1 MPMKPADSAAGNMVR
16 ANSASRRGRRWLPVA
31 MGVAVVGAIIFGLW
45 PKPVPVETAV
55 AIRGRLRATVNEE
68 GRTRVRNRYMVASP
82 VTGQLRR
89 ITLDPGDPVVAGK
102 TVVAVLDS
110 VLPGPLDARSR
121 AAAEA
126 RRASAVAGVEKARA
140 AHDFAQTELARFE
153 KLFRDGAIAIQD
165 LDAAKLRAEQATRE
179 LRSAEGH
186 LRQVE
191 AELTEFGTDQTVPA
205 SVEPRVPVEITAP
218 ASGCVLR
225 VFEKSAR
232 VVTAGTPLLEVG
244 DPADLEVVIEV
255 LSRDGAAIS
264 PGTRVFLEQW
274 GGSAPLEARVRI
286 VEPAAFT
293 KISALGVEEQ
303 RVNVI
308 GDIVTP
314 PEQRRGLGDG
324 FRVEARIVM
333 WEGEN
338 VLKVP
343 AGALFRRGQEWHVF
357 VLVNGR
363 AELRAVK
370 VGHSSGAEI
379 EIIDG
384 LKDGETVIVYPG
396 DRVREGRRV
405 RPIRI

>member
-1 MPMKPADSAAGNMVR
+1 MPMKPADSAAKNVTR
-16 ANSASRRGRRWLPVA
+16 DNSAPRRRRRWLPVT
-31 MGVAVVGAIIFGLW
+31 MGLVVAGAIIFGLW
-45 PKPVPVETAV
+45 PKPIPVETAV
-55 AIRGRLRATVNEE
+55 ASKGRLRATVNEE

-82 VTGQLRR
+82 ITGQLRR
-89 ITLDPGDPVVAGK
+89 ITLDPGDPVAAGK
-102 TVVAVLDS
+102 TVVAVLDP

-126 RRASAVAGVEKARA
+126 RRASAVASVEKARV

-153 KLFRDGAIAIQD
+153 KLFRDGAVAIQD
-165 LDAAKLRAEQATRE
+165 LDAAKLRAEQAARE
-179 LRSAEGH
+179 LASAEGH
-186 LRQVE
+186 LKQVE
-191 AELTEFGTDQTVPA
+191 AELTEFGTNQTVLDSA
-205 SVEPRVPVEITAP
+205 NQRIPVEITAP
-218 ASGCVLR
+218 ANGCVLR

-232 VVTAGTPLLEVG
+232 VVTAGTPLLEIG
-244 DPADLEVVIEV
+244 DPADIEVVIEV

-274 GGSAPLEARVRI
+274 GGSAPLEARVRV

-308 GDIVTP
+308 ADIVTP

-338 VLKVP
+338 ILKVP
-343 AGALFRRGQEWHVF
+343 AGALFRRGQEWHLF

-363 AELRAVK
+363 AELRTVK
-370 VGHSSGAEI
+370 VGHSSGAET
-379 EIIDG
+379 EIVDG
-384 LKDGETVIVYPG
+384 VNEGETVIVYPG

-405 RPIRI
+405 RPIQI